1 MIGALKVFS
10 ERGLEVGRDISFLGC
25 DDIPVTGLY
34 RPPIAVVRRDN
45 VAIGRK
51 AAELLLRL
59 LKDGGVTTEVVLP
72 TEFVPR
78 ASCAPPSH

>member
-1 MIGALKVFS
+1 VFS

-25 DDIPVTGLY
+25 DDIPITGLY

-59 LKDGGVTTEVVLP
+59 MKDGGVTTEVVLP
-72 TEFVPR
+72 TEFVQRP
-78 ASCAPPSH
+78 SCAPLSG